1 MIPFNPSNYGLRS
14 YTLLPLLQNQY
25 SFRYSVETTKNS
37 ILSPQRYIFPNDNE
51 IYISIKTHMYKCSY
65 LFSSLSCFLSYIPG
79 SITALWIS
87 YESLKPK
94 TMESYL
100 ILSTKSN
107 GCCLQVYVSYS
118 QFARQKP

>member
-1 MIPFNPSNYGLRS
+1 
-14 YTLLPLLQNQY
+14 
-25 SFRYSVETTKNS
+25 
-37 ILSPQRYIFPNDNE
+37 
-51 IYISIKTHMYKCSY
+51 MYKC
-65 LFSSLSCFLSYIPG
+65 LPILILELFLSYIPG

-87 YESLKPK
+87 YESLEKPK

-118 QFARQKP
+118 QFAMTETLVPTLISSHQNTVIALYL